1 MNLESKLLTRRVI
14 NAVIGFL
21 AESAANFKLL
31 IGQMSFGIP
40 GIHKAPGTN
49 ADHAIQNGPTLRAG
63 EQSPKEN
70 GELLR
75 IVREWQ
81 DFISP
86 DSIRHSLRSD
96 KPQMNS

>member
-1 MNLESKLLTRRVI
+1 MNQESKPLTKRVI
-14 NAVIGFL
+14 NAVISFL

-40 GIHKAPGTN
+40 GIHKAPDTN
-49 ADHAIQNGPTLRAG
+49 ADLVNHNGPILSED